1 MVWNN
6 AVARPNDHLVATTG
20 VWRNLFYND
29 ENVVINL
36 AGVSG
41 GYASRY
47 YEVYDLFGN
56 FKTSGSLTAGQTTLN
71 LAPLPLGWYKIY
83 FWRSVSLGN
92 PWNLAGGEGHFCI
105 VRRNTNLITRAPV
118 GTSPAPNDNLFVGLD
133 FPSQGFVGMGPYRH
147 QIRYGANRPA
157 DLQAS
162 IDNSGF
168 ERTWWATDAARP
180 LTQFTQF
187 PDDITLTPTQAIL
200 DDITA
205 GVQGLVPTGVVNFE
219 CQNEPNASG
228 ITAANFITRFNAFA
242 DQVHAANVNAK
253 TMGPCTLDVKG
264 QLGWVDTV
272 LASVGNKTDIISFH
286 NYSAGYGLNE
296 IRSVLDGFETVLTK
310 YSLQNKPR
318 FLSEGI
324 SRFGATY
331 GVNNPMLQ
339 ARMTM
344 LEFILYEQYKI
355 PKENVHNF
363 YQTQH
368 GFWSFPS
375 WWMPND
381 TSERQPSATVALMRV
396 YSEEVFGK
404 AYAAKLDFGTTW
416 NKYFIANRYDHPSNG
431 TKVIAIITDGLD
443 MDVKFQVTGATF
455 LETVDYFGNV
465 SNTAVVSG
473 LLTLPVTF
481 LPKYIR
487 LPAGVTCVPA
497 DVNGG
502 RDVYTAQQSRAT
514 SSSIKDLTSEAQN
527 AANGDFASTVFRAND
542 SEGTNGTWELA
553 FTNPTRFD
561 RVIVSCPFPWQEDS
575 AMLDFDLQYWNGSS
589 WVTIGTRTENTNT
602 FNWTSGKPANACYV
616 DSYWT
621 RRNIWRFDLSVP
633 ITATKIR
640 IFARTC
646 SYGGEGTAECR
657 TGGGQF
663 AVDQTGQGWTR
674 KLCLREVAVYLKRDV
689 GVGVAQGV
697 NAVPG
702 IGITL

>member
-6 AVARPNDHLVATTG
+6 SVARPNDHVVATTG

-47 YEVYDLFGN
+47 YEVYNLFGSLM
-56 FKTSGSLTAGQTTLN
+56 TSGSLTAGQSTLN
-71 LAPLPLGWYKIY
+71 LAPLALGWYKIY
-83 FWRSVSLGN
+83 FYRGVSLGN
-92 PWNLAGGEGHFCI
+92 PWQYSGGEAHFCI
-105 VRRNTNLITRAPV
+105 VRRNTNLIARAAL
-118 GTSPAPNDNLFVGLD
+118 GTSPAPNDNLFVGID
-133 FPSQGFVGMGPYRH
+133 FPTQGFVAMGPYRH
-147 QIRYGANRPA
+147 QIRYGTNRAA
-157 DLQAS
+157 DQQAS
-162 IDNSGF
+162 IDNSGA
-168 ERTWWATDAARP
+168 ERTYWPTDSARP
-180 LTQFTQF
+180 LFQFVQF
-187 PDDITLTPTQAIL
+187 PDDPGLTPSAGVL
-200 DDITA
+200 ADITA
-205 GVQGLVPTGVVNFE
+205 GVQALVPTGVVNFE
-219 CQNEPNASG
+219 CQNEANSSG
-228 ITAANFITRFNAFA
+228 VTAPDFITRFNAWA
-242 DQVHAANVNAK
+242 DQVHSANVNAK
-253 TMGPCTLDVKG
+253 TMGPCTLDVNG
-264 QLGWVDTV
+264 QLTWVDTV
-272 LASVGNKTDIISFH
+272 LGSVGNKTDIISFH
-286 NYSAGYGLNE
+286 NYSAGYSLNE
-296 IRSVLDGFETVLTK
+296 IKSVLDKFVTVLTK

-318 FLSEGI
+318 VLSEGI
-324 SRFGATY
+324 SRYAANY
-331 GVNNPMLQ
+331 GSFNPMLQ

-344 LEFILYEQYKI
+344 LEFILYEQYGM
-355 PKENVHNF
+355 PKERIHNF

-368 GFWSFPS
+368 GFWGFPS
-375 WWMPND
+375 WWMGQDNGEYAPM
-381 TSERQPSATVALMRV
+381 PTVALVRV

-416 NKYFIANRYDHPSNG
+416 NKYIIANRYDHPSNG
-431 TKVIAIITDGLD
+431 TKTIAIISDGLD
-443 MDVKFQVTGATF
+443 MNVKFQVSGATY
-455 LETVDYFGNV
+455 LDTVDYFGNV
-465 SNTAVVSG
+465 TSTAVVNG
-473 LLTLPVTF
+473 ILTLPVTF

-487 LPAGVTCVPA
+487 VPAGATCVPA

-502 RDVYTAQQSRAT
+502 RDVYTAQQSTAV
-514 SSSIKDLTSEAQN
+514 SSSRSSATYAQY
-527 AANGDFASTVFRAND
+527 AADGDFASTPFRAND

-621 RRNIWRFDLSVP
+621 RRNIWMFELSTP
-633 ITATKIR
+633 ITASKIR

-646 SYGGEGTAECR
+646 SYGGEPTPEAR

-689 GVGVAQGV
+689 GSGAAPGV
-697 NAVPG
+697 NALPG
-702 IGITL
+702 VGISL